1 MSDKILLEQFR
12 DLIINRDELERQGGQ
27 DLLKEMSDVVVICNQ
42 HLVEL
47 LEGYINGQVTENR
60 IHEWVNT
67 VWFSD
72 AFDYCDE
79 GSDCIASIMNKLEE
93 LDEGFVLNVDV
104 ASNFI
109 VALKKNRE
117 I

>member
-1 MSDKILLEQFR
+1 MNNKILLEQFR
-12 DLIINRDELERQGGQ
+12 DLIINRDELESRVGQ
-27 DLLKEMSDVVVICNQ
+27 DFLKEMNNAVVICNQ

-60 IHEWVNT
+60 ILEWVNT

-79 GSDCIASIMNKLEE
+79 GCDCIASIMNKLEE
-93 LDEGFVLNVDV
+93 LDVGFVLNVEV
-104 ASNFI
+104 ANNLI
-109 VALKKNRE
+109 IALKKNKE